1 MFLHVTHANG
11 QTSEIAVSTA
21 HTLNV
26 RDDTGAVVA
35 SVSFA
40 GVTDFSIAYTSLYA
54 DEVPAE
60 AEPVEEEVSEA
71 VEAEAE
77 PAADPNEA
85 EAEPA
90 ADPNEAEADAAEEEE
105 ATAEVEPEPDV
116 EPDAPAETE
125 TVVKPRRSFGKK

>member
-85 EAEPA
+85 EA
-90 ADPNEAEADAAEEEE
+90 DAAEEEE